1 MHSCT
6 KKLHKGLTMPER
18 LTIPSFD
25 WRGKILVSQARPF
38 TVKRACSRLPLPKPP
53 SSVLRV
59 LFSVHPVHVARCI
72 LLVASI
78 YHAAC
83 RQRHAAR
90 RQRHAACCPSYPSP
104 CSVHRASRAPRVA
117 GAAWCTRAVNRRHH
131 AEGCR
136 WIAGRWN
143 GCARHGLPCKRRRA
157 GAPARSLGRAADAP
171 HGRRR
176 HNRGEDGAA
185 TRLAN
190 AEAFSNQRGI
200 AAAAAEAF
208 RAAVSRSLTTHGYP
222 QWHDIPC
229 DTVSHGGTVQGVV
242 HPLPCGMP
250 QRHGISQRHGI
261 P

>member
-1 MHSCT
+1 
-6 KKLHKGLTMPER
+6 MPER

-78 YHAAC
+78 YHAAR
-83 RQRHAAR
+83 RQPHAAR
-90 RQRHAACCPSYPSP
+90 RQPHAACCPSYPSP

-190 AEAFSNQRGI
+190 AEAFSDQGSRGLPSCGVPQPHNSRLPTVARYPMRHSI
-200 AAAAAEAF
+200 PRRHCTRSGTSFALWYATAARYLAATWYPLGW
-208 RAAVSRSLTTHGYP
+208 VRS
-222 QWHDIPC
+222 
-229 DTVSHGGTVQGVV
+229 
-242 HPLPCGMP
+242 
-250 QRHGISQRHGI
+250 
-261 P
+261 

>member
-1 MHSCT
+1 MSSFFACIC
-6 KKLHKGLTMPER
+6 GAPPPPPPP
-18 LTIPSFD
+18 PS
-25 WRGKILVSQARPF
+25 PP
-38 TVKRACSRLPLPKPP
+38 PLPFPAASK
-53 SSVLRV
+53 SSWTSEAPTSAAS
-59 LFSVHPVHVARCI
+59 FSSA
-72 LLVASI
+72 LVASPLKLNLQESLALAG
-78 YHAAC
+78 YASLRRNDEC
-83 RQRHAAR
+83 ETAR
-90 RQRHAACCPSYPSP
+90 D
-104 CSVHRASRAPRVA
+104 
-117 GAAWCTRAVNRRHH
+117 
-131 AEGCR
+131 
-136 WIAGRWN
+136 
-143 GCARHGLPCKRRRA
+143 
-157 GAPARSLGRAADAP
+157 ADLDDD
-171 HGRRR
+171 RDD
-176 HNRGEDGAA
+176 RGEDGAA